1 MNDIDFL
8 VNFSVKLTRKT
19 KVCLLIPERTRL
31 VQTQMY

>member
-1 MNDIDFL
+1 MNDNDFL